1 MNALQHAVIGLAASA
16 MLFTVASDARADDA
30 QRTAICKTA
39 EETGYT
45 ADIRNCL
52 RLEYDEADR
61 RLNAVYKTKMAS
73 LDAQGKARLRDDE
86 RRWLKARDAACAE
99 SRQPDAGGTL
109 GLVEVDSCFVGET
122 ERRVKVI
129 EAFR

>member
-1 MNALQHAVIGLAASA
+1 MIGLAASA
-16 MLFTVASDARADDA
+16 MLFAVASDALADDA
-30 QRTAICKTA
+30 ERAAICKTA
-39 EETGYT
+39 EETSYT

-52 RLEYDEADR
+52 RLKYEAADQ
-61 RLNAVYKTKMAS
+61 RLNAVYKAKMAN
-73 LDAQGKARLRDDE
+73 LDEPGKARLRHDE

-109 GLVEVDSCFVGET
+109 GLVEVDDCFVDET

>member
-1 MNALQHAVIGLAASA
+1 MVVGLTASAALSVAASGAFADEAASA
-16 MLFTVASDARADDA
+16 D
-30 QRTAICKTA
+30 ICKTA

-52 RLEYDEADR
+52 SLKYDAADR

-73 LDAQGKARLRDDE
+73 LDAEGKSRLRNDE
-86 RRWLKARDAACAE
+86 RRWLKTRDTTCAE

-109 GLVEVDSCFVGET
+109 ALVERDSCFVDET
-122 ERRVKVI
+122 ERRVKAI

>member
-1 MNALQHAVIGLAASA
+1 MNVLQHTMIGLAASA
-16 MLFTVASDARADDA
+16 MLFAVASDALADDA
-30 QRTAICKTA
+30 ERAAICKTA
-39 EETGYT
+39 EETSYT

-52 RLEYDEADR
+52 RLKYEAADQ
-61 RLNAVYKTKMAS
+61 RLNAVYKAKMAN
-73 LDAQGKARLRDDE
+73 LDEPGKARLRHDE

-109 GLVEVDSCFVGET
+109 GLVEVDDCFVDET

>member
-1 MNALQHAVIGLAASA
+1 MAIGLAASA
-16 MLFTVASDARADDA
+16 MLFAVASDALADDA
-30 QRTAICKTA
+30 ERAAICKTA
-39 EETGYT
+39 EQTGYT

-52 RLEYDEADR
+52 ALKYEAADR
-61 RLNAVYKTKMAS
+61 RLNTVYKTKMAN
-73 LDAQGKARLRDDE
+73 LDEQGKARLRNDE

-109 GLVEVDSCFVGET
+109 GLVEVDSCFVDET
-122 ERRVKVI
+122 ERRIRTI

>member
-1 MNALQHAVIGLAASA
+1 MNAHRHGVIGLAASV
-16 MLFTVASDARADDA
+16 MLFAVASAALADEA
-30 QRTAICKTA
+30 ARTAICKTA
-39 EETGYT
+39 EQTGYT

-52 RLEYDEADR
+52 QLKYDAADKQ
-61 RLNAVYKTKMAS
+61 LNSVYQTKMAS
-73 LDAQGKARLRDDE
+73 LDAQGKTRLRNDE
-86 RRWLKARDAACAE
+86 RRWLKVRDATCAE

-109 GLVEVDSCFVGET
+109 GLVEVDSCFVNET

>member
-1 MNALQHAVIGLAASA
+1 MNVLQHIAIGLAASA
-16 MLFTVASDARADDA
+16 ALFAVASDALADDA
-30 QRTAICKTA
+30 ERAAICKTA

-52 RLEYDEADR
+52 RLKYEAADK
-61 RLNAVYKTKMAS
+61 RLNAAYKAKMAN
-73 LDAQGKARLRDDE
+73 LDEPGRAKLRNDE

-109 GLVEVDSCFVGET
+109 GLVEVDSCFVDET
-122 ERRVKVI
+122 ELRVKVI
-129 EAFR
+129 DAFR

>member
-1 MNALQHAVIGLAASA
+1 MNALQHTVIGLAAGA
-16 MLFTVASDARADDA
+16 MLCAVVSGALASDAERA
-30 QRTAICKTA
+30 AICKTA
-39 EETGYT
+39 EQTGYT

-52 RLEYDEADR
+52 GLKYDAADK

-73 LDAQGKARLRDDE
+73 LDEQGKARLRNDE

-109 GLVEVDSCFVGET
+109 GLVEVDSCFVDAT

>member
-1 MNALQHAVIGLAASA
+1 MNALQYGVIGLATSA
-16 MLFTVASDARADDA
+16 MLFAVASDALADDA
-30 QRTAICKTA
+30 ERAAICKTA
-39 EETGYT
+39 EQTGYT

-52 RLEYDEADR
+52 RLKYDAADK
-61 RLNAVYKTKMAS
+61 RLNAAYKTKMAS

-86 RRWLKARDAACAE
+86 RRWLKARDAGCAE

-109 GLVEVDSCFVGET
+109 GLVEVDGCFVDET

>member
-1 MNALQHAVIGLAASA
+1 MLQHMAIGLAASA
-16 MLFTVASDARADDA
+16 VLFAVASDALADDA
-30 QRTAICKTA
+30 QRAAICKTA

-52 RLEYDEADR
+52 RLKYEAADK
-61 RLNAVYKTKMAS
+61 RLNAVYKMKMAN
-73 LDAQGKARLRDDE
+73 LDAQGQARLRNGE
-86 RRWLKARDAACAE
+86 RRWLKARDAKCAE

>member
-1 MNALQHAVIGLAASA
+1 MVVGLAASV
-16 MLFTVASDARADDA
+16 MLFAVVSDALADDA
-30 QRTAICKTA
+30 ETSAICKTA

-52 RLEYDEADR
+52 RLKYEAADK
-61 RLNAVYKTKMAS
+61 RLNTVYKTKMAN
-73 LDAQGKARLRDDE
+73 LDEQGKTRLRNDE
-86 RRWLKARDAACAE
+86 RRWLKARDATCAE

-109 GLVEVDSCFVGET
+109 GLVEHDSCFVDET
-122 ERRVKVI
+122 ERRAKVI

>member
-1 MNALQHAVIGLAASA
+1 MNVLQHTMIGLAASA
-16 MLFTVASDARADDA
+16 MLFAVASDALADDA
-30 QRTAICKTA
+30 ERAAICKTA
-39 EETGYT
+39 EETSYT
-45 ADIRNCL
+45 ADVRNCL
-52 RLEYDEADR
+52 RLKYEAADQ
-61 RLNAVYKTKMAS
+61 RLNAVYKTKMAN
-73 LDAQGKARLRDDE
+73 LDEPGKARLRHDE

-109 GLVEVDSCFVGET
+109 GLVEVDSCFVNET

>member
-1 MNALQHAVIGLAASA
+1 MNTLQHKAIGLAASA
-16 MLFTVASDARADDA
+16 MLFAVASNARADDA
-30 QRTAICKTA
+30 ERAAICKTA
-39 EETGYT
+39 EQTGYT

-52 RLEYDEADR
+52 ALKYEAADK
-61 RLNAVYKTKMAS
+61 RLNAVYKTKMAN
-73 LDAQGKARLRDDE
+73 LDEQGKARLRNDE

-109 GLVEVDSCFVGET
+109 GLVEVDSCFVNET
-122 ERRVKVI
+122 GRRIRTI

>member
-1 MNALQHAVIGLAASA
+1 MNVLQHTMIGLAASA
-16 MLFTVASDARADDA
+16 MLFAVASDALADDA
-30 QRTAICKTA
+30 ERAAICKTA
-39 EETGYT
+39 EETSYT
-45 ADIRNCL
+45 ADVRNCL
-52 RLEYDEADR
+52 RLKYEAADQ
-61 RLNAVYKTKMAS
+61 RLNAVYKAKMAN
-73 LDAQGKARLRDDE
+73 LDEPGKARLRHDE

-109 GLVEVDSCFVGET
+109 GLVEVDSCFVDET

>member
-1 MNALQHAVIGLAASA
+1 MNVLQHIAIGLAASA
-16 MLFTVASDARADDA
+16 ALFAVASDALADDVERA
-30 QRTAICKTA
+30 AICKTA

-52 RLEYDEADR
+52 RLKYEAADK
-61 RLNAVYKTKMAS
+61 RLNAAYKAKMAN
-73 LDAQGKARLRDDE
+73 LDEPGRAKLRNDE

-109 GLVEVDSCFVGET
+109 GLVEVDSCFVDET

-129 EAFR
+129 DAFR

>member
-1 MNALQHAVIGLAASA
+1 MNTLQHKAIGLAASA
-16 MLFTVASDARADDA
+16 MLFAVASNALADDA
-30 QRTAICKTA
+30 ERAAICKTA
-39 EETGYT
+39 EQTGYT

-52 RLEYDEADR
+52 ALKYEAADK
-61 RLNAVYKTKMAS
+61 RLNAVYKTKIAN
-73 LDAQGKARLRDDE
+73 LDEQGKARLRNDE

-109 GLVEVDSCFVGET
+109 GLVEVDSCFVNET
-122 ERRVKVI
+122 ERRIRTI

>member
-1 MNALQHAVIGLAASA
+1 MNTLRHTTIGLAASA
-16 MLFTVASDARADDA
+16 LLFALTTDARADDA
-30 QRTAICKTA
+30 ARAAVCKTA

-52 RLEYDEADR
+52 ALKYGAADR

-73 LDAQGKARLRDDE
+73 LDEQGKTRLRNDE
-86 RRWLKARDAACAE
+86 RRWLKMRDAACAE
-99 SRQPDAGGTL
+99 ARQPDAGGTL
-109 GLVEVDSCFVGET
+109 GLVEVDSCFVDET
-122 ERRVKVI
+122 ERRIKVI

>member
-1 MNALQHAVIGLAASA
+1 MNALQHRVIGLAAGALLFAVAASA
-16 MLFTVASDARADDA
+16 LADEAERA
-30 QRTAICKTA
+30 AICKTA

-52 RLEYDEADR
+52 RLKYEAADK
-61 RLNAVYKTKMAS
+61 RLNAVYKTKMAN
-73 LDAQGKARLRDDE
+73 LDEQGKARLRNDE
-86 RRWLKARDAACAE
+86 RRWLKARDATCAE

-109 GLVEVDSCFVGET
+109 GLVEHDSCFVDET
-122 ERRVKVI
+122 GRRVKVI

>member
-1 MNALQHAVIGLAASA
+1 MVVGLVASA
-16 MLFTVASDARADDA
+16 TLSVVASGVLADEAVSAD
-30 QRTAICKTA
+30 ICKTA
-39 EETGYT
+39 EQTGYT

-52 RLEYDEADR
+52 GLKYDAADR

-73 LDAQGKARLRDDE
+73 LDAEGKSRLRNDE
-86 RRWLKARDAACAE
+86 RRWLKTRDTMCAE
-99 SRQPDAGGTL
+99 SRQPDAGGTF
-109 GLVEVDSCFVGET
+109 GLVERDSCFVDET